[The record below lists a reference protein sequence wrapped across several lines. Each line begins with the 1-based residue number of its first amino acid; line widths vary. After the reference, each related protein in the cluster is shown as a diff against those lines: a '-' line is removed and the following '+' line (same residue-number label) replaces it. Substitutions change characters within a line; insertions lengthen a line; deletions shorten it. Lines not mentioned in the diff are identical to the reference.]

1 MKARDLIKMLE
12 TNPEADVLIE
22 GATHFS
28 PVEAGAYPWGTH
40 LFVIVQ
46 EEYLAKAEH
55 DATHDPDRDPFEHY
69 DVVAEAV
76 RVARMKATGYVDFI
90 ERDEC

>member
-28 PVEAGAYPWGTH
+28 PVEAGAYPWGPH

-46 EEYLAKAEH
+46 EGYLEQAEH
-55 DATHDPDRDPFEHY
+55 DATHDPDRDLLDHY
-69 DVVAEAV
+69 DS
-76 RVARMKATGYVDFI
+76 YV
-90 ERDEC
+90 EREDC